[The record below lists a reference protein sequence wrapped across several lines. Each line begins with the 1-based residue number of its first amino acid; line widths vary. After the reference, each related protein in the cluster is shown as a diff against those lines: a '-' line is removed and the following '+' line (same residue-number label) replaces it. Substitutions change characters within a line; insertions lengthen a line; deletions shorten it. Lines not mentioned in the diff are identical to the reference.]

1 MVSSPAVRRIFNSRD
16 ENIIDLTASFYEL
29 EPFDSIVQ
37 ALQWRQ
43 IKRRLPSCMKKTLR
57 NRFMLPN
64 IIYVGYAIGLLVIDF
79 NENLNTSSNNTSGA
93 NATNASKVRTSI
105 LDRPIQNDPYVN
117 QLYIGLAIV
126 SIIMGFLYCWAWR
139 NRSLFD
145 IVMIPEYLNL
155 VQAGLYLWSA
165 TCYSKQDTL
174 GGYYTMAVRKIEL
187 TASVIGLFAAK
198 AWLVSWY
205 MTYTRVFGRGY
216 TLDDPDTVSCLATV
230 ANAIIYLVYN
240 IQLNVSPEQYETNML
255 YKSADIVDFVDACF
269 CVFACLRD
277 DDWLWFL
284 PLAGQ
289 YGIALGRVQVEAK
302 TLPQFGKTPI
312 LLTSMCRRRINT
324 KQSRNYWN
332 INKRHDI
339 ITVPIF
345 APTLENS
352 VTIDS

>member
-1 MVSSPAVRRIFNSRD
+1 
-16 ENIIDLTASFYEL
+16 
-29 EPFDSIVQ
+29 
-37 ALQWRQ
+37 
-43 IKRRLPSCMKKTLR
+43 
-57 NRFMLPN
+57 MLPN

-79 NENLNTSSNNTSGA
+79 NENLNTLSNNTSGA
-93 NATNASKVRTSI
+93 NASNASKVRTSI
-105 LDRPIQNDPYVN
+105 LDQPIQNDPYMN
-117 QLYIGLAIV
+117 QLYIGLATA

-155 VQAGLYLWSA
+155 MQAGLYLWSA
-165 TCYSKQDTL
+165 TWYSKQDTL
-174 GGYYTMAVRKIEL
+174 GGYYTMAVHKIEL
-187 TASVIGLFAAK
+187 TASIIGLFAAK
-198 AWLVSWY
+198 GWLISWY

-216 TLDDPDTVSCLATV
+216 TLDDPDMVSCLATL

-255 YKSADIVDFVDACF
+255 YKSADILGFVDACF

-277 DDWLWFL
+277 DDWFWFL

-312 LLTSMCRRRINT
+312 ILTSMCRRKGARTDCRKTNRRGPIVADKSSHGQIVAGQIVAGQNVAD
-324 KQSRNYWN
+324 KMSR
-332 INKRHDI
+332 
-339 ITVPIF
+339 T
-345 APTLENS
+345 
-352 VTIDS
+352 